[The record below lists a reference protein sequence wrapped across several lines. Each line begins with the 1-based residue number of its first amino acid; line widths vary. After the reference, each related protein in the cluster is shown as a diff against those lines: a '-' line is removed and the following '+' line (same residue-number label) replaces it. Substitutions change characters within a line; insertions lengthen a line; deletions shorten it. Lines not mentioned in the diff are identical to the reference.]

1 MTKGMIVLSK
11 KIRSHQKKT
20 FKRITVSFCE
30 KTYNELCGL
39 AKEFG
44 MSLSAVTRIAL
55 EENLRIYF
63 GKVRY
68 IDGEQAEEIRKA
80 TLDILDN
87 CRKIYNEMNRIGVN
101 YNQEIRLK
109 NAEAKWNKIAVEKYI
124 SAEKKYE
131 AHMEYEAVKS
141 DVAAN
146 IYFSKEEV
154 FKLLYEYKSVTET
167 IKELVCRIPQ

>member
-1 MTKGMIVLSK
+1 MIVLSK

-20 FKRITVSFCE
+20 FKRITVGFNE
-30 KTYNELCGL
+30 KTYNELCVL

-68 IDGEQAEEIRKA
+68 IDREQAEEIRK
-80 TLDILDN
+80 TLIEILDN
-87 CRKIYNEMNRIGVN
+87 CRKIYNEANRIGVN

-109 NAEAKWNKIAVEKYI
+109 NAEAKYEKIKNDPDVGAIRRE
-124 SAEKKYE
+124 E
-131 AHMEYEAVKS
+131 AKWEYYAIRDDTS
-141 DVAAN
+141 N
-146 IYFSKEEV
+146 TYFSKEEV
-154 FKLLYEYKSVTET
+154 DKLLNEYENVTEKM
-167 IKELVCRIPQ
+167 KELVCRIPQ

>member
-1 MTKGMIVLSK
+1 MSK
-11 KIRSHQKKT
+11 KIRSHQEKT
-20 FKRITVSFCE
+20 FKRITVGFDE

-68 IDGEQAEEIRKA
+68 IDGEQAEEIRK
-80 TLDILDN
+80 TLLEILDN

-109 NAEAKWNKIAVEKYI
+109 NAEAKWKEISANKYI
-124 SAEKKYE
+124 SDKKKHN

-141 DVAAN
+141 DVEAN
-146 IYFSKEEV
+146 TYFSKEEAET
-154 FKLLYEYKSVTET
+154 LLIEYKNVT
-167 IKELVCRIPQ
+167 KKMQELVCRIPQ

>member
-1 MTKGMIVLSK
+1 LSK

-68 IDGEQAEEIRKA
+68 IDREQAEEIRK
-80 TLDILDN
+80 TLLEILDN

-109 NAEAKWNKIAVEKYI
+109 NAEAK
-124 SAEKKYE
+124 YE
-131 AHMEYEAVKS
+131 AIKHDDGVGVFRRNEAKAEYEAVKS
-141 DVAAN
+141 DVETN
-146 IYFSKEEV
+146 TYFSKEKAEI
-154 FKLLYEYKSVTET
+154 LLIEYKNVT
-167 IKELVCRIPQ
+167 KKMQELVCRIPK

>member
-1 MTKGMIVLSK
+1 MSK

-39 AKEFG
+39 AKEYG
-44 MSLSAVTRIAL
+44 MSLSSVTRIAL

-68 IDGEQAEEIRKA
+68 IDGEQAEEIRK
-80 TLDILDN
+80 TLLEILDN
-87 CRKIYNEMNRIGVN
+87 CRKIYNEANRIGVN

-109 NAEAKWNKIAVEKYI
+109 NAEAKWNKASKWGQHRIDEKI
-124 SAEKKYE
+124 KI
-131 AHMEYEAVKS
+131 MNEYEKIKNEI
-141 DVAAN
+141 DNVA
-146 IYFSKEEV
+146 FSKEEV
-154 FKLLYEYKSVTET
+154 CTLLDQYKNVTKT
-167 IKELVCRIPQ
+167 MQELVCRIPQ

>member
-1 MTKGMIVLSK
+1 MSK
-11 KIRSHQKKT
+11 KIRSHQENI
-20 FKRITVSFCE
+20 FKRITVGFDE

-68 IDGEQAEEIRKA
+68 IDREQAEEIRK
-80 TLDILDN
+80 TLLEILDN

-109 NAEAKWNKIAVEKYI
+109 NAEAK
-124 SAEKKYE
+124 YE
-131 AHMEYEAVKS
+131 AIKHGDGVGVFRRDDAKAEYEAVKS
-141 DVAAN
+141 DVEAN
-146 IYFSKEEV
+146 TYFSKEKAET
-154 FKLLYEYKSVTET
+154 LLIEYKNVTK
-167 IKELVCRIPQ
+167 IMQELICRIPQ

>member
-1 MTKGMIVLSK
+1 MSK

-20 FKRITVSFCE
+20 FKRITVGFSE

-39 AKEFG
+39 AEEYG

-68 IDGEQAEEIRKA
+68 IDREQAEEIRK
-80 TLDILDN
+80 TLLEILDS
-87 CRKIYNEMNRIGVN
+87 CRKIYNEANRIGVN

-109 NAEAKWNKIAVEKYI
+109 NAEAK
-124 SAEKKYE
+124 YE
-131 AHMEYEAVKS
+131 AIKYDDGVGVFRRNEAKAEYEAVKS
-141 DVAAN
+141 DVEAN
-146 IYFSKEEV
+146 TYFSKEEV
-154 FKLLYEYKSVTET
+154 DTLLDEYKNVTKT
-167 IKELVCRIPQ
+167 MQELVCRIPQ

>member
-1 MTKGMIVLSK
+1 MSK

-39 AKEFG
+39 AKEYG

-68 IDGEQAEEIRKA
+68 IDREQADEIRK
-80 TLDILDN
+80 TLLEILDS

-109 NAEAKWNKIAVEKYI
+109 NAEAKDIRTELGKMR
-124 SAEKKYE
+124 SATTEIYNRVANELYRQKQARSKD
-131 AHMEYEAVKS
+131 ME
-141 DVAAN
+141 
-146 IYFSKEEV
+146 
-154 FKLLYEYKSVTET
+154 
-167 IKELVCRIPQ
+167 R

>member
-1 MTKGMIVLSK
+1 MSK

-39 AKEFG
+39 AKEYG
-44 MSLSAVTRIAL
+44 MSLSSVTRIAL

-68 IDGEQAEEIRKA
+68 IDGEQAEEIRK
-80 TLDILDN
+80 TLLEILDS

-109 NAEAKWNKIAVEKYI
+109 NAEAK
-124 SAEKKYE
+124 YE
-131 AHMEYEAVKS
+131 AIKYDDGVGVFRRNEAKAEYEAVKS
-141 DVAAN
+141 DVEAN
-146 IYFSKEEV
+146 TYFSKEEV
-154 FKLLYEYKSVTET
+154 DTLLDQYKNVTKT
-167 IKELVCRIPQ
+167 MQELVCRIPK

>member
-1 MTKGMIVLSK
+1 MSK

-20 FKRITVSFCE
+20 FKRITVSFDE

-55 EENLRIYF
+55 EENIRIYF

-68 IDGEQAEEIRKA
+68 IDREQAEEIRK
-80 TLDILDN
+80 TLLEILDS
-87 CRKIYNEMNRIGVN
+87 CRKIYNEANRIGVN

-109 NAEAKWNKIAVEKYI
+109 NAEAK
-124 SAEKKYE
+124 YE
-131 AHMEYEAVKS
+131 AIKHGDGVGVFRRNEAKAEYEAVKS
-141 DVAAN
+141 DVEAN
-146 IYFSKEEV
+146 TYFSKEEV
-154 FKLLYEYKSVTET
+154 DTLLIEYKNVT
-167 IKELVCRIPQ
+167 KKMQELVCRIPQ